1 VYSKRWWNV
10 NLSKLRKN
18 YISIRNKARLRRRQ
32 GRIDLEMEAIAKQV
46 RQEFYHAIKKRKQE
60 H

>member
-18 YISIRNKARLRRRQ
+18 YTSIRNKARSRRRQ
-32 GRIDLEMEAIAKQV
+32 GRMDLEMEATAKQA
-46 RQEFYHAIKKRKQE
+46 RQEFHHAIKKRK
-60 H
+60 

>member
-32 GRIDLEMEAIAKQV
+32 GRIDLEMEATAKQV